1 MSGLFSTL
9 GSLHEETWKQGRFS
23 GSFNDPTGKCQ
34 ASLSSQMQ
42 MPQPWLG
49 SSRAL
54 PYQYDRPYT
63 ETLKGQVA
71 LPK

>member
-1 MSGLFSTL
+1 MIPLVSAKPAFMY
-9 GSLHEETWKQGRFS
+9 
-23 GSFNDPTGKCQ
+23 
-34 ASLSSQMQ
+34 LSSQMQ